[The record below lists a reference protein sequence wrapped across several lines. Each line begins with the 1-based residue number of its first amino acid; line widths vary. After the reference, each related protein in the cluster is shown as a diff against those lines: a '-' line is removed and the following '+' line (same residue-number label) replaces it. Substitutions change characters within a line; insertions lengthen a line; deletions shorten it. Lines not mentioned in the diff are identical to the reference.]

1 MELRLLNSFV
11 LAAKTLSFSEAA
23 EIQCINQSTFSQNI
37 RQLEDELGVAL
48 FYRNSHGVSLTDAG
62 REFLPFARKT
72 LSYVEDGVAR
82 MEDLRNL
89 RYGLLNIGVTH
100 SFGMLIEE
108 VLARFTAQFPSVKIN
123 LFYKTAEDMP
133 SMLRNREID
142 MALTYRSMED
152 NADIVSQTL
161 FEDRLSVIVPRNHVL
176 ATMEQVPVECL
187 TRHPLVL
194 PARGVNAR
202 TVLDTIAAKYH
213 LSLNACI
220 EIDQVTPLMRLVLTG
235 RYITA
240 LSSTSID
247 SVQGLV
253 ALPINL
259 PEARMYGSV
268 HVLGDSYKKASGV
281 EFVKMLVETSNT
293 RNRFA
298 LLNKK

>member
-100 SFGMLIEE
+100 SFGMLIED

-240 LSSTSID
+240 LSSTAID

-281 EFVKMLVETSNT
+281 EFVKMLVETSNI

-298 LLNKK
+298 SLNKK

>member
-281 EFVKMLVETSNT
+281 EFVKMLVETSNI

-298 LLNKK
+298 SLNKK

>member
-37 RQLEDELGVAL
+37 RQLEEELGVAL
-48 FYRNSHGVSLTDAG
+48 FYRNSHGVSLTEAG

-152 NADIVSQTL
+152 NADIESQTL

-298 LLNKK
+298 SLNKK

>member
-240 LSSTSID
+240 LSSTAID

-281 EFVKMLVETSNT
+281 EFVKMLVETSNI

-298 LLNKK
+298 SLNKK

>member
-240 LSSTSID
+240 LSSTAID

-298 LLNKK
+298 SLNKK